1 MSILLKYG
9 FSTLAF
15 LTAFGVFV
23 YFFNV
28 LNPLFFLPD
37 QCVFS
42 GNAIKCLSH
51 SIENGTI
58 ELLLENPAGK
68 DIIIEDIMA
77 ISAMLAGG
85 NCSLDDSALNSRLNK
100 GTKSRFILNKSA
112 DGSQCA
118 YNSSVGKSRY
128 DVKISYHLV
137 GPTHINRALDGKL
150 II

>member
-1 MSILLKYG
+1 
-9 FSTLAF
+9 
-15 LTAFGVFV
+15 
-23 YFFNV
+23 
-28 LNPLFFLPD
+28 
-37 QCVFS
+37 
-42 GNAIKCLSH
+42 
-51 SIENGTI
+51 
-58 ELLLENPAGK
+58 
-68 DIIIEDIMA
+68 MA

-100 GTKSRFILNKSA
+100 GAKSRFILNKSA

-137 GPTHINRALDGKL
+137 GPTHINRALDWKL